1 MRLAALLLAL
11 VPSLAS
17 ADSQVTV
24 NLSPE
29 GMALAN
35 QLGITPADLAAQIKA
50 DVDDSYNTGNVDGFL
65 RSFSD
70 ATSFSAR
77 GIGVDY
83 ASTPV
88 GFLVGFA
95 VNVAAAGNTD
105 ITDNDAPTAGI
116 AANLAVMAGLNLTK
130 WDLPKWTVF
139 ANGFYQSAET
149 DELDGN
155 ILSLGGHLQYRLI
168 DPTKHSG
175 GGSAVRWLGIS
186 LTSGFEFTRWK
197 LGVAGASLDTE
208 LDVGGSGG
216 SATLNLSQTGRYDLK
231 TTAITVPF
239 EASTGFRIALLL
251 SVYGGVGIDLT
262 GGKSTLDTNLDGT
275 ITTQDNQNVGTV
287 QVVADG
293 ENTGSPATGRVF
305 AGAQLNLWKLK
316 LFVQANASQTPA
328 ASVALGFRIV
338 Q

>member
-1 MRLAALLLAL
+1 MLRAALLLLIAPAIA
-11 VPSLAS
+11 V

-24 NLSPE
+24 SLSPE

-35 QLGITPADLAAQIKA
+35 QLGISPAELAQQIRS
-50 DVDDSYNTGNVDGFL
+50 DVDDAYNTNDVAGFL

-88 GFLVGFA
+88 GFLVGLA
-95 VNVAAAGNTD
+95 VNAAAAGNGEVSD
-105 ITDNDAPTAGI
+105 DESPTAGV
-116 AANLAVMAGLNLTK
+116 AANFALMLGMNLK
-130 WDLPKWTVF
+130 NWDLPKWTVF
-139 ANGFYQSAET
+139 ANGFYQSAAT

-155 ILSLGGHLQYRLI
+155 LLSLGGHLQYRLI
-168 DPTKHSG
+168 EPTQHSG
-175 GGSAVRWLGIS
+175 SGSAVRWLGVS

-197 LGVAGASLDTE
+197 LGAAGETLSTDFDVAGANGDAELTLDQ
-208 LDVGGSGG
+208 
-216 SATLNLSQTGRYDLK
+216 AGRFDLE

-239 EASTGFRIALLL
+239 EASTGFRIALLF

-262 GGKSTLDTNLDGT
+262 GGKSTLDASLDGT
-275 ITTQDNQNVGTV
+275 LRAENDQNVGSV
-287 QVVADG
+287 QVTANGD
-293 ENTGSPATGRVF
+293 NTGSPATARVF
-305 AGAQLNLWKLK
+305 AGAQLNLWNLK
-316 LFVQANASQTPA
+316 LFVQANASQVPA
-328 ASVALGFRIV
+328 ASIAAGFRFV